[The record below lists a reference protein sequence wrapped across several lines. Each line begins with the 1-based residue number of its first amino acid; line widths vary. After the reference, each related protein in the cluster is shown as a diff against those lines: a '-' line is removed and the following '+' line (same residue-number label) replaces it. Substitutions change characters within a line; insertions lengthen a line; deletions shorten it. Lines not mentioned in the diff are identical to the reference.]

1 MNQPSKVRVW
11 RQLWRDVEPARG
23 PQCNGAVSGDESRT
37 TIIRG
42 RCLSPSAR
50 RRWYAEL
57 DLTAYC
63 AKATNEREVGLDER
77 FPADEAGR
85 RHHHSTMKPLALMR
99 HLVRLVTPPGGVVL
113 DPFAGSGTTGMAC
126 VFEGF
131 GFLGMEQEPAYT
143 ELARARITHAEGLV
157 ASGYTVLPAVRD
169 QADGRPEQMSLL

>member
-1 MNQPSKVRVW
+1 M
-11 RQLWRDVEPARG
+11 
-23 PQCNGAVSGDESRT
+23 
-37 TIIRG
+37 
-42 RCLSPSAR
+42 
-50 RRWYAEL
+50 
-57 DLTAYC
+57 
-63 AKATNEREVGLDER
+63 
-77 FPADEAGR
+77 
-85 RHHHSTMKPLALMR
+85 
-99 HLVRLVTPPGGVVL
+99 L